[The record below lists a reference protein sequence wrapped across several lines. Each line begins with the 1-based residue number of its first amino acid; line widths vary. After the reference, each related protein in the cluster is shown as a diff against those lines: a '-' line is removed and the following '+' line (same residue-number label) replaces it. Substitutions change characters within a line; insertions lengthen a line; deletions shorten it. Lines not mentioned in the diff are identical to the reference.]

1 MFGLDFTEILVIV
14 VVALIFLKPEDL
26 PKVFRRLG
34 QFYARITGMKNS
46 MVNSLKEM
54 EVNNTVR
61 IVPPDGENN
70 NNKEE

>member
-26 PKVFRRLG
+26 PKVFRRIG
-34 QFYARITGMKNS
+34 GFYAQITGIKNS

-54 EVNNTVR
+54 EVSNNVK
-61 IVPPDGENN
+61 IVPPDGEDKKE
-70 NNKEE
+70 KEE